1 MPSRPSP
8 GRGASSSDEPSGR
21 GPGPRQIRDDPEER
35 VRQALLAHLRS
46 LGVPSA
52 CTRSEFPL
60 SSLDPLV
67 RDRADVVV
75 FRAEGASMVPVLL
88 AECKAPEVPLTESV
102 FAQVRRYQR
111 LLPAPWIVVTNGRVL
126 RSWRLRD
133 GAWAEEVLP
142 PWEDLRS

>member
-1 MPSRPSP
+1 MS
-8 GRGASSSDEPSGR
+8 A
-21 GPGPRQIRDDPEER
+21 PRRDDPEER

-60 SSLDPLV
+60 SSLDPSV

-75 FRAEGASMVPVLL
+75 FRAEGADMVPVLL
-88 AECKAPEVPLTESV
+88 AECKAPEVVLTESV
-102 FAQVRRYQR
+102 YAQVRRYQR

-126 RSWRLRD
+126 RSWRLRE
-133 GAWAEEVLP
+133 GAWSEEPLP
-142 PWEDLRS
+142 PWPTMKGS